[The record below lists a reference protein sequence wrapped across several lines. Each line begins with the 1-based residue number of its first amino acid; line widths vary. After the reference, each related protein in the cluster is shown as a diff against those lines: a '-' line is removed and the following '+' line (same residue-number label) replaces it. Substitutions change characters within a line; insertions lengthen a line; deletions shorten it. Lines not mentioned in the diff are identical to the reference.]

1 MFPDIA
7 NSKEEAKLQ
16 QLNYDKFVN
25 NLTDIVLRNT
35 DILKDK

>member
-7 NSKEEAKLQ
+7 NSKEEARFQ
-16 QLNYDKFVN
+16 QLNYDNFVN

-35 DILKDK
+35 DILNDS